1 MHGHGRLAFVSQ
13 VPGQLLQ
20 INLVQLETA
29 NSSDLFV
36 SVLESFK
43 LDRWDFTW
51 VEGTGWLLNQSEG

>member
-1 MHGHGRLAFVSQ
+1 MHGHRRLAFVSQ

-29 NSSDLFV
+29 YSSDLFV

>member
-1 MHGHGRLAFVSQ
+1 MHGDGSLAFVAQ

-43 LDRWDFTW
+43 LDRWDFAR
-51 VEGTGWLLNQSEG
+51 VESTGRLLNQREG